1 MKVIY
6 DPHTDTLTLVLKDSP
21 VAESDEAKPGIILDY
36 DAEGNLVSVEVLDA
50 SKRVTEPHGIEFQ
63 MAKG

>member
-6 DPHTDTLTLVLKDSP
+6 DPHTDTLTLILKDSP
-21 VAESDEAKPGIILDY
+21 VAESDEAKPGIVLDY

-50 SKRVTEPHGIEFQ
+50 SQRVTEPHGIEFQ
-63 MAKG
+63 MAKS

>member
-6 DPHTDTLTLVLKDSP
+6 DPHTDTLTLILKDSP
-21 VAESDEAKPGIILDY
+21 VEESDEAKSGIILDY
-36 DAEGNLVSVEVLDA
+36 DAEGDLVSVEILDA
-50 SKRVTEPHGIEFQ
+50 SKRVTEPQGIEFQ

>member
-6 DPHTDTLTLVLKDSP
+6 DPHTDTLTLILKDSP
-21 VAESDEAKPGIILDY
+21 VAESEEAKPGIILDY

-50 SKRVTEPHGIEFQ
+50 SQRVTEPNGIEFQ
-63 MAKG
+63 MVKS

>member
-6 DPHTDTLTLVLKDSP
+6 DPHTDTLTLILKDSP
-21 VAESDEAKPGIILDY
+21 VAESEEAKPGIILDY

-50 SKRVTEPHGIEFQ
+50 SQRVTEPYGIEFQ
-63 MAKG
+63 MAKS

>member
-6 DPHTDTLTLVLKDSP
+6 DPHTDTLTLILKDSP
-21 VAESDEAKPGIILDY
+21 VAESDEAKPGIILYY

-63 MAKG
+63 MAKS

>member
-21 VAESDEAKPGIILDY
+21 VAGSDEAKPGIILDY

-50 SKRVTEPHGIEFQ
+50 SQRVTEPNGIEFQ
-63 MAKG
+63 MAKS

>member
-6 DPHTDTLTLVLKDSP
+6 DPHTDTLTLILKDSP
-21 VAESDEAKPGIILDY
+21 VVESDEAKLGIILDY